1 MNKYIELLQYFQE
14 WNPEIVGMMKNC
26 SHHFDSRNLNPYHLE
41 DDLWTHTMLMYK
53 DIMVNYDVMID
64 DFAEY
69 VPDNIAEYHM
79 KNFERLHY
87 LLAVVVLC
95 HDIGK
100 IYNRSV
106 PNGQYGK
113 IAMYNHSFSS
123 VQPTIDFL
131 NYLMDIKD
139 IHFTESEIYSIL
151 NVVSNHM
158 DYFGVGVEDRVLLA
172 NKNPDI
178 FYLGEMLHVFDKRNS
193 IDING
198 DFVKEDIFNV
208 DETSYGFDLCHSG
221 IAEDPDVIIYCGCP
235 GSGKDYIAKQ
245 DGNIVWSF
253 DQVRVDKYLLDHPY
267 ESHIPTHQIY
277 KSAFEYCNEIKF
289 DLNARIIRGVKEDIE
304 NIDIIKRVAICNTSL
319 TRKSRRSLVSQL
331 NNYKIKIIYVVA
343 PSYTLHYRNENR
355 SSKKLDRLVM
365 NKFMYNQ
372 QVPSLFDFKNAK
384 NVEDVE
390 LVYNV

>member
-14 WNPEIVGMMKNC
+14 WNPEVVGMMKNC
-26 SHHFDSRNLNPYHLE
+26 SHHFDSKNLNPYHLE
-41 DDLWTHTMLMYK
+41 DDVWTHTMLMYK
-53 DIMVNYDVMID
+53 DIITNYNDMID

-69 VPDNIAEYHM
+69 VPADIAEYHM

-87 LLAVVVLC
+87 LLAIISLC

-100 IYNRSV
+100 IYSRSV

-113 IAMYNHSFSS
+113 IAMYNHSFSG
-123 VQPTIDFL
+123 VQLTIDFL
-131 NYLMDIKD
+131 DYLMNSKS
-139 IHFTESEIYSIL
+139 IHFANDDIYAIL

-158 DYFGVGVEDRVLLA
+158 DYFGLGVEDRVLLA

-178 FYLGEMLHVFDKRNS
+178 FYLGEILHILDKRNS

-198 DFVKEDIFNV
+198 DFVNEDIFNIEV
-208 DETSYGFDLCHSG
+208 ADGFDLCHSG
-221 IAEDPDVIIYCGCP
+221 IAENHDIIIYCGCP
-235 GSGKDYIAKQ
+235 GSGKDYIAEQ

-267 ESHIPTHQIY
+267 ETHMPEHQIY
-277 KSAFEYCNEIKF
+277 KNAFEYCNEIKF
-289 DLNARIIRGVKEDIE
+289 DLNTRLIRGVKEDLE
-304 NIDIIKRVAICNTSL
+304 NTDIIKNISICNTSL
-319 TRKSRRSLVSQL
+319 SRKSRRSLVSQL
-331 NNYKIKIIYVVA
+331 SKYNIKIVYVVA

-365 NKFMYNQ
+365 NKFIYNQ
-372 QVPSLFDFKNAK
+372 QVPSLFEFKNTK
-384 NVEDVE
+384 NVVDIEV
-390 LVYNV
+390 VYNV